1 MTTRTPDEA
10 RRLRHIARI
19 SGCAELLLA
28 LVAIL
33 TLANWL
39 LPFMLGRSLVFHL
52 GPLRMTWSVWTNWPA
67 IQACMEGEGWPA
79 AILLM
84 TPRVLLFAAAVWQ
97 GLGLLRL
104 YRNAQVFT
112 ERNVARLR
120 RIGLLSIAWGLVLV
134 AYPTMLIAA
143 AKALG
148 FAYAGPDFAADWSPV
163 YFVVFGLLLAVM
175 ANVMH
180 EAQRLRVDHDLTI

>member
-1 MTTRTPDEA
+1 MTTRPPDEA

-19 SGCAELLLA
+19 SHLAEWLLGAVA
-28 LVAIL
+28 LL
-33 TLANWL
+33 TLSNWL
-39 LPFMLGRSLVFHL
+39 LPVLLGKSLMFQL
-52 GPLRMTWSVWTNWPA
+52 GPLRITWSAGTDWPA
-67 IQACMEGEGWPA
+67 IQAYMEGEAWPA

-84 TPRVLLFAAAVWQ
+84 TPRVLLFTAAVWQ

-120 RIGLLSIAWGLVLV
+120 RIGLLSITWGLVLV
-134 AYPTMLIAA
+134 AYPALLIAA

-180 EAQRLRVDHDLTI
+180 EAQRLRADHDLTI

>member
-1 MTTRTPDEA
+1 MSTRISDEA

-19 SGCAELLLA
+19 SRLAEWLLGAVA
-28 LVAIL
+28 LL
-33 TLANWL
+33 TLSNWL
-39 LPFMLGRSLVFHL
+39 LPVLLGRSLVFQL
-52 GPLRMTWSVWTNWPA
+52 GPLRMTWRVWTDWPA
-67 IQACMEGEGWPA
+67 IQACMEREGWPA

-84 TPRVLLFAAAVWQ
+84 TPRVLLFTAAVWQ
-97 GLGLLRL
+97 GLGLFRL

-120 RIGLLSIAWGLVLV
+120 RIGLLSITWGLVLV
-134 AYPTMLIAA
+134 AYPTLLIAA

-148 FAYAGPDFAADWSPV
+148 FAYAGPAFAADWSPV